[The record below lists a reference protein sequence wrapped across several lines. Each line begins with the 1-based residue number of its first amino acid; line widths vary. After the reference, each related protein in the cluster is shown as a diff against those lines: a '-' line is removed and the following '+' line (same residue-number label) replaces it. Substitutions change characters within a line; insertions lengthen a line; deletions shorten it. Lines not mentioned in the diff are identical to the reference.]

1 MLLILVAALGLGTPF
16 IAAMFCYLAL
26 RKFAFA
32 GRRWVALT
40 LFFILLAAL
49 FVGFAVFIQKGVK
62 VFPEIAEESIPRVV
76 KFAEQHNIEPPF
88 TDMESAK
95 AVAMDAVRDAF
106 GQLSKYVRVATK
118 EFIFLLIGIVVAV
131 GIFLNPDFESA
142 HEWRAG
148 PLDMYSFYT
157 RQIKER
163 FASFYTSFE
172 TVIGAQIIISAINTA
187 LTSIF
192 LLVSGLR
199 YATLVIVLTFLC
211 GLLPIVGNIISNT
224 LIVCIAFI
232 ASPKLAGW
240 ALLFLIGIHKFEYFL
255 NSRIIGGRI
264 RHPMWL
270 TLLALLIGEQ
280 LMGIPGMILAPVILS
295 FIKVEMKKIGMG
307 EADFAQSTTEPLPR
321 RELTRAS
328 SSR

>member
-1 MLLILVAALGLGTPF
+1 MQRSVAISYGVFALLLILVAALGLGTPF

-40 LFFILLAAL
+40 LFFILLAAV

-118 EFIFLLIGIVVAV
+118 EFVFLLIGIVLAV

-142 HEWRAG
+142 HGMARRAAG
-148 PLDMYSFYT
+148 HVFVLHSPDQRAL
-157 RQIKER
+157 R
-163 FASFYTSFE
+163 FLLHQLRNGHRRADHHLCHQHAANLASFFSFPACV
-172 TVIGAQIIISAINTA
+172 TPRV
-187 LTSIF
+187 
-192 LLVSGLR
+192 
-199 YATLVIVLTFLC
+199 VIVLTFLC

-224 LIVCIAFI
+224 IIVCIAFI
-232 ASPKLAGW
+232 ASPKLGPLGA
-240 ALLFLIGIHKFEYFL
+240 A
-255 NSRIIGGRI
+255 
-264 RHPMWL
+264 
-270 TLLALLIGEQ
+270 
-280 LMGIPGMILAPVILS
+280 S
-295 FIKVEMKKIGMG
+295 FSS
-307 EADFAQSTTEPLPR
+307 ASTSSNTFS
-321 RELTRAS
+321 TAAS
-328 SSR
+328 SAAAFVIRCG